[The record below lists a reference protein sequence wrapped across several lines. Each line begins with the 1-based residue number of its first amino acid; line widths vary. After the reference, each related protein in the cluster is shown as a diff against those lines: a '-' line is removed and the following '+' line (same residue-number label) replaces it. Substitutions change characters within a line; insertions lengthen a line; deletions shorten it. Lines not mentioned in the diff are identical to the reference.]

1 MAIVLRCWQYEVVG
15 AIPGRGGSIL
25 LGVECEKHLCTV
37 LWVHVKEPQV
47 VKANLE
53 SSTVVSPITY
63 SVVSKC

>member
-1 MAIVLRCWQYEVVG
+1 MG
-15 AIPGRGGSIL
+15 SIPGRGGSIL
-25 LGVECEKHLCTV
+25 LGVECEKHSCTV

-63 SVVSKC
+63 CVVSKC